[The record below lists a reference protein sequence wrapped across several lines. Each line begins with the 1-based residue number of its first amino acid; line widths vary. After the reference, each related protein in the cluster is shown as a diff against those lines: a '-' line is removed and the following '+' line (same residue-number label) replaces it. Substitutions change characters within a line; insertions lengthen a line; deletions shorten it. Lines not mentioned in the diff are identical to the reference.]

1 MLVKYLRINVL
12 HKIYQYFYDMM
23 CHLCPSLKIFDDI
36 IKKFAYVV
44 KKIGDFIEKGQEK
57 RFKNIDLYIEI

>member
-1 MLVKYLRINVL
+1 
-12 HKIYQYFYDMM
+12 M